1 MKNIIPFVA
10 LAILVLS
17 CKRETDVKVKHGEQ
31 LSFTTESSILRD
43 GDLVGVSMDSPL
55 SYINVKMTYG
65 SGYLAPGNKLY
76 WPVNMPD
83 SAVTFLAYHPYSAS
97 YNEGGV
103 VVFSAEP
110 DQRSDEAFRASR
122 LLVAQTKA
130 SVSEPSVKFDFEHKM
145 SKLIFYVRNDSG
157 SKLEDVYLTAYP
169 SLQFNMDKV
178 DFRVC
183 GEKVDI
189 HAHNT
194 ATSSDGVDAYE
205 AIIAPQKTTLTLTL
219 KTASAEYTAMVD
231 TKVEFKSGKQYS
243 NYRLATLDPN
253 KASRPISFT
262 LVEADWKELPD
273 YSYLEPIS
281 GGTLEE
287 FTDLGV
293 YRMQNGSA
301 VPIRTYAAGSD
312 QYSLISGTTSAG
324 WRLMNPALGEMFE
337 FTTPMTYNQE
347 GNSYTINIRSFGL
360 SGFEAD
366 YSSTASTIKTENG
379 LVWAVDENKD
389 YGYIIATE

>member
-17 CKRETDVKVKHGEQ
+17 CKRETDVRVKHGEQ

-65 SGYLAPGNKLY
+65 SGNLTPGNKLY

-130 SVSEPSVKFDFEHKM
+130 SVNEPSVKFDFEHKM

-379 LVWAVDENKD
+379 LVWTVDENKD

>member
-43 GDLVGVSMDSPL
+43 EDLVGVSMDSPL

-65 SGYLAPGNKLY
+65 SGNLTPGNKLY
-76 WPVNMPD
+76 WPANMPD

-130 SVSEPSVKFDFEHKM
+130 SVNEPSVKFDFEHKM

-324 WRLMNPALGEMFE
+324 WRLMNPVLGEMFE

>member
-17 CKRETDVKVKHGEQ
+17 CKRETDVRVKHGEH

-43 GDLVGVSMDSPL
+43 EDLVGVSMDSPL

-65 SGYLAPGNKLY
+65 SGNLTPGNKLY
-76 WPVNMPD
+76 WPANMPD

-130 SVSEPSVKFDFEHKM
+130 SVNEPSVKFDFEHKM

>member
-43 GDLVGVSMDSPL
+43 EDLVGVSMDSPL

-65 SGYLAPGNKLY
+65 SGNLTPGNKLH
-76 WPVNMPD
+76 WPANMPD

-130 SVSEPSVKFDFEHKM
+130 SVNEPSVKFDFEHKM

-324 WRLMNPALGEMFE
+324 WRLMNPVLGEMFE